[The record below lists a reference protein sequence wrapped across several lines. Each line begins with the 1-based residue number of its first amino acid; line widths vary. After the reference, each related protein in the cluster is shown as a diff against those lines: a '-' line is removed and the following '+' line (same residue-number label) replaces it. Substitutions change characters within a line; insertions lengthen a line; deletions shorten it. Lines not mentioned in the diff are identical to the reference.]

1 MIQFAVHILVTAL
14 LLAVVGNMVTGI
26 EVKDGSAAI
35 MGALV
40 LGFANAFV
48 RPILLLLTFPITMLT
63 LGLFAWVVNAFM
75 LKFTAALVPGFK
87 VDGFGAAMIGSLLL
101 GGLNIAVAFL
111 FGMSL

>member
-14 LLAVVGNMVTGI
+14 MLAVVGNIVTGI
-26 EVKDGSAAI
+26 EVKDGGTAI

-40 LGFANAFV
+40 LGFANAVV
-48 RPILLLLTFPITMLT
+48 RPTLLLLTFPITILT
-63 LGLFAWVVNAFM
+63 LGLFTWVVNAFM

-101 GGLNIAVAFL
+101 GALNLGVAFL